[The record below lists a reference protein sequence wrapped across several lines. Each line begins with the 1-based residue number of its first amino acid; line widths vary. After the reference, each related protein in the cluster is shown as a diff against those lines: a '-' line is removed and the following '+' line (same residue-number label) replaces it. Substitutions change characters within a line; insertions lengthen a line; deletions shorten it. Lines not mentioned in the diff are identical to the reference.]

1 MDLTGTILKIFPTK
15 KISDKF
21 QIREFVIKSEE
32 KYPQEIILQL
42 SQDRCVLLDNLTEG
56 EKVQAFVNVRGRSWT
71 NPQGEI
77 KYFNSLEVWK
87 ISNESAQ
94 SFNSYQDGAGNI
106 EGNFKEDAINSM
118 VPDDD
123 GLPF

>member
-1 MDLTGTILKIFPTK
+1 M
-15 KISDKF
+15 
-21 QIREFVIKSEE
+21 
-32 KYPQEIILQL
+32 
-42 SQDRCVLLDNLTEG
+42 LDNLTEG